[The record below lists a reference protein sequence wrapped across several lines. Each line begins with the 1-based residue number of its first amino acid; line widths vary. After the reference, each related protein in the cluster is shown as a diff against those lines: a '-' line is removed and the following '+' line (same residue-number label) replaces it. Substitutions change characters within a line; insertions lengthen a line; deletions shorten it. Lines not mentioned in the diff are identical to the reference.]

1 MGIGVEFASIR
12 LMPARSVPKRESMSL
27 RLPGSV
33 PTRRFAVL
41 ALALSAVVLGGCGT
55 PAVVK
60 PVATPLPG
68 FKRAIQS
75 AQNLVTQSEQQAYGA
90 TSVSGP

>member
-1 MGIGVEFASIR
+1 
-12 LMPARSVPKRESMSL
+12 MPARSVPKRESMSL

-75 AQNLVTQSEQQAYGA
+75 AQNLVTQSQQQAYGA

>member
-12 LMPARSVPKRESMSL
+12 LMPARCVPKRESMSL
-27 RLPGSV
+27 RLQGGV
-33 PTRRFAVL
+33 LTRRFAVL

>member
-1 MGIGVEFASIR
+1 VGIGVEFASIR

-27 RLPGSV
+27 RFPGSV

-75 AQNLVTQSEQQAYGA
+75 AQNLVTKSEQQAYGA

>member
-1 MGIGVEFASIR
+1 MGLGVEFVSIG
-12 LMPARSVPKRESMSL
+12 LMLDRSVPKRQPMSL
-27 RLPGSV
+27 HLPGRV
-33 PTRRFAVL
+33 PTRRFA
-41 ALALSAVVLGGCGT
+41 ALALLLGAAVLGGCGT
-55 PAVVK
+55 PAVIK

-90 TSVSGP
+90 TSVTGP

>member
-1 MGIGVEFASIR
+1 MGIGVEFASIW

-33 PTRRFAVL
+33 PTRRFAVV

>member
-1 MGIGVEFASIR
+1 M
-12 LMPARSVPKRESMSL
+12 LARRVPKRQSMSL

-33 PTRRFAVL
+33 PTRRFA
-41 ALALSAVVLGGCGT
+41 ALALVLVLGAAVLGGCGT

-75 AQNLVTQSEQQAYGA
+75 AQNLVTQSQRQAYGA
-90 TSVSGP
+90 TSVTGP

>member
-1 MGIGVEFASIR
+1 VGIGVEFASIW
-12 LMPARSVPKRESMSL
+12 LMPAGSVPKSQSMSL
-27 RLPGSV
+27 RLQGSV

>member
-1 MGIGVEFASIR
+1 VGIGVEFASIG
-12 LMPARSVPKRESMSL
+12 LMLARRMPKTQAMSLPLVRGVSRRRSVP
-27 RLPGSV
+27 
-33 PTRRFAVL
+33 L

-68 FKRAIQS
+68 FKRAVQS

>member
-1 MGIGVEFASIR
+1 MLAR
-12 LMPARSVPKRESMSL
+12 RMPKTQAMSL
-27 RLPGSV
+27 PLLRGVS
-33 PTRRFAVL
+33 RRRCAPL
-41 ALALSAVVLGGCGT
+41 ALALGAAVLGGCGT

-68 FKRAIQS
+68 FKRAVQS

-90 TSVSGP
+90 TSVGGP

>member
-1 MGIGVEFASIR
+1 VGIGVEFASIR

-33 PTRRFAVL
+33 PTRRFAVV

>member
-1 MGIGVEFASIR
+1 MGIGVEFASIG
-12 LMPARSVPKRESMSL
+12 LMLARRVPKTQAMSL
-27 RLPGSV
+27 PLVRFV
-33 PTRRFAVL
+33 ARRRWAPL

-68 FKRAIQS
+68 FKRAVQS

>member
-1 MGIGVEFASIR
+1 MRLHVPGGVS
-12 LMPARSVPKRESMSL
+12 
-27 RLPGSV
+27 
-33 PTRRFAVL
+33 RRPWAV
-41 ALALSAVVLGGCGT
+41 AAVVLGAVVIGGCGT

-75 AQNLVTQSEQQAYGA
+75 AQNAVAQSQQQAYGS
-90 TSVSGP
+90 TSVTGP

>member
-1 MGIGVEFASIR
+1 
-12 LMPARSVPKRESMSL
+12 MPGRSVPKRESMSL

>member
-1 MGIGVEFASIR
+1 VGIGVEFASIW
-12 LMPARSVPKRESMSL
+12 LMPAGSVPKRQSMSL
-27 RLPGSV
+27 RLQGSV

>member
-33 PTRRFAVL
+33 PTRRFAVV

>member
-27 RLPGSV
+27 RLPGSI

>member
-12 LMPARSVPKRESMSL
+12 LMPARSVPKREPMSL

-33 PTRRFAVL
+33 PTRRFAVV

>member
-1 MGIGVEFASIR
+1 VGIGVEFASIR

-75 AQNLVTQSEQQAYGA
+75 AQNLVTQSQQQAYGA

>member
-1 MGIGVEFASIR
+1 MGIGVEFASIS
-12 LMPARSVPKRESMSL
+12 LMPARSMPKRQSMSL
-27 RLPGSV
+27 RLPGSM

>member
-1 MGIGVEFASIR
+1 VGIGVEFASIG
-12 LMPARSVPKRESMSL
+12 LMLARRVPKTQAMSL
-27 RLPGSV
+27 PLVRFV
-33 PTRRFAVL
+33 ARRRWAPL

-68 FKRAIQS
+68 FKRAVQS

>member
-1 MGIGVEFASIR
+1 VGIGVELASIR

-75 AQNLVTQSEQQAYGA
+75 AQNVVTQSEQQAYGA

>member
-1 MGIGVEFASIR
+1 MGIGVEFASIWLR
-12 LMPARSVPKRESMSL
+12 PARSVPKRESMSL

-55 PAVVK
+55 PAVVR

-90 TSVSGP
+90 TSVSAP

>member
-1 MGIGVEFASIR
+1 MGIGVEFASIG
-12 LMPARSVPKRESMSL
+12 LMLARRVPKTQAMSL
-27 RLPGSV
+27 PLVRFV
-33 PTRRFAVL
+33 ARRRWAPL

-68 FKRAIQS
+68 FKRAVQS

-90 TSVSGP
+90 TSLSGP

>member
-1 MGIGVEFASIR
+1 M
-12 LMPARSVPKRESMSL
+12 LARRVPKTQAMSL
-27 RLPGSV
+27 PLVRFV
-33 PTRRFAVL
+33 ARRRWAPL

-68 FKRAIQS
+68 FKRAVQS

>member
-1 MGIGVEFASIR
+1 MGIGVEFASIG
-12 LMPARSVPKRESMSL
+12 LMLARSVPKRQSMSL

-33 PTRRFAVL
+33 PTRRFAAL
-41 ALALSAVVLGGCGT
+41 ALALSAAVLGGCGT

-75 AQNLVTQSEQQAYGA
+75 AQNLVTHSEQQAYGA
-90 TSVSGP
+90 TSVTGP